1 MKRRIL
7 SARDTRFIFF
17 SLLAI
22 IPSAVQCFALNF
34 PLNNSITRSA
44 VSVTLHTL
52 YLIPFYYIIPAIF
65 AAWGICCAARGNAV
79 DLLKAYAFY
88 YVPLIL
94 IYLTNPDIFN
104 FMRINIYHF
113 NTPLILTLIFSLAYI
128 LISSKLTD
136 TTSTRSLVLEGLAV
150 LVIYMALGTAV
161 GASYSSMLE
170 KAYARKANLE
180 VLLFLKAMLLQGFT
194 IGSVVLIFLPFAR
207 RRLPPLY
214 PMLLWCGASAV
225 FYLILRVL
233 CDSISYSWATE
244 YAGFF
249 CAYSLLCAV
258 GMTSWLRGRKGAAV
272 LALVVT
278 FLFPF
283 TEAFFRIYG
292 MYSTR
297 FYESTFCYQ
306 LPRDIRAFLKNAQ
319 PVITYMGM
327 RRIYVP
333 TAASLLSAILGSLPV
348 RAASPDDHT
357 DEGQ

>member
-1 MKRRIL
+1 MKCRML
-7 SARDTRFIFF
+7 SARTARFIFF

-22 IPSAVQCFALNF
+22 IPSAVECFVFNF
-34 PLNNSITRSA
+34 PLNDSITRSA

-94 IYLTNPDIFN
+94 IYLISPDILAKI
-104 FMRINIYHF
+104 RINIYHF

-136 TTSTRSLVLEGLAV
+136 TTSARSLVLEVLAV

-194 IGSVVLIFLPFAR
+194 ISSVVLIFLPFAR

-225 FYLILRVL
+225 FHLILR
-233 CDSISYSWATE
+233 DSISYSWTSE
-244 YAGFF
+244 YGGFF
-249 CAYSLLCAV
+249 CAYGLLCAV
-258 GMTSWLRGRKGAAV
+258 GMTSWLRGRKGAAI

-283 TEAFFRIYG
+283 TEAFFRVYG

-306 LPRDIRAFLKNAQ
+306 LPRDVRAFLKNAR

-333 TAASLLSAILGSLPV
+333 TAAALLSAILGSLPV
-348 RAASPDDHT
+348 RAKSSDDHT
-357 DEGQ
+357 DEGR